1 MALTAPSSKLTA
13 QAISASFDQLL
24 YLDSAA
30 GMVDTTLKIVST
42 ETGHSALQITND
54 QVLILDKSGTD
65 IASLF
70 EVQDKDANIILSIN
84 GTNNRVGIGTV
95 HPNTALEVLGSFAA
109 SGPSSTFVTMSSGD
123 TSPDVS
129 TGNIFKSPS
138 LINFISFLFISR
150 TIPPATE
157 SPIEAT

>member
-70 EVQDKDANIILSIN
+70 EVQDKDANIILSVN
-84 GTNNRVGIGTV
+84 GTNNNVGIGTAAPDNML
-95 HPNTALEVLGSFAA
+95 HMEGSA
-109 SGPSSTFVTMSSGD
+109 PELV
-123 TSPDVS
+123 
-129 TGNIFKSPS
+129 IK
-138 LINFISFLFISR
+138 
-150 TIPPATE
+150 
-157 SPIEAT
+157 